1 MRDTTDTEKHAG
13 TEAAAPHG
21 APLAGLLPGDFAL
34 PAFEPGW
41 VWLAG
46 AGPGDPGLLTLHVI
60 NGLRQADV
68 IVYDALVDTSILA
81 LARPD
86 ATIDYAGK
94 RGGKPSPKQRDISL
108 KLIEHARA
116 GKRVL
121 RLKGGDPF
129 VFGRGGEEAL
139 TLVSQGVPF
148 RIIPG
153 ITAGIGGLAYAGIPA
168 THRDTNQAVTF
179 LTGHDQTGLT
189 PSAIDWEAVARGS
202 PVIVMYMA
210 MKHIE
215 LISSKL
221 LAGGRKADEPVAIVC
236 NASLPTQK
244 VLETTLG
251 TAARDAAEAGLE
263 PPAIVCVGEVVRLRA
278 GLDWR
283 GAMGG
288 RERVADPQGLGQRTA
303 GSG

>member
-1 MRDTTDTEKHAG
+1 MKDTTDTDKHTG
-13 TEAAAPHG
+13 TETATPHG

-81 LARPD
+81 LAKPG
-86 ATIDYAGK
+86 AAVDYAGK

-108 KLIEHARA
+108 RLVEHARE

-139 TLVSQGVPF
+139 TLVAQGVPF

-153 ITAGIGGLAYAGIPA
+153 VTAGIGGLAYAGIPA

-189 PSAIDWEAVARGS
+189 PSAIDWVAVARGS

-210 MKHIE
+210 MKHLE
-215 LISSKL
+215 LIASKL
-221 LAGGRKADEPVAIVC
+221 LAGGRRADEPVAIVC
-236 NASLPTQK
+236 DASLPSQK

-251 TAARDAAEAGLE
+251 RAARDVDASGIE

-278 GLDWR
+278 GLDWL
-283 GAMGG
+283 GALAG
-288 RERVADPQGLGQRTA
+288 RRLDADPLGLGERKPAT
-303 GSG
+303 G

>member
-1 MRDTTDTEKHAG
+1 MSEEQIDR
-13 TEAAAPHG
+13 
-21 APLAGLLPGDFAL
+21 LPNEL
-34 PAFEPGW
+34 PVFEPGW

-46 AGPGDPGLLTLHVI
+46 AGPGDPGLLTLHAL

-68 IVYDALVDTSILA
+68 VVYDALVDQSILA
-81 LARPD
+81 WVKPGAI
-86 ATIDYAGK
+86 TDYAGK
-94 RGGKPSPKQRDISL
+94 RGGKPSPKQRDITL
-108 KLIEHARA
+108 KLIDHARE

-139 TLVSQGVPF
+139 GLVEAGVPF

-168 THRDTNQAVTF
+168 THRDCNQAVTF

-189 PSAIDWEAVARGS
+189 PDAINWDGIAKGS

-210 MKHIE
+210 MKHLEAIAGK
-215 LISSKL
+215 LI
-221 LAGGRKADEPVAIVC
+221 AGGRPVDEPVGIVC
-236 NASLPTQK
+236 NASLAGQQ

-251 TAARDAAEAGLE
+251 RCHVEAEAAGLE
-263 PPAIVCVGEVVRLRA
+263 PPAIVCVGEVVRLRS
-278 GLDWR
+278 GLDWL
-283 GAMGG
+283 GALSGKVLQSDPLG
-288 RERVADPQGLGQRTA
+288 LREASRSADA
-303 GSG
+303 G

>member
-1 MRDTTDTEKHAG
+1 MNTNENHTVL
-13 TEAAAPHG
+13 PV
-21 APLAGLLPGDFAL
+21 GLPE
-34 PAFEPGW
+34 FEPGW

-46 AGPGDPGLLTLHVI
+46 AGPGDPGLLTLHAL

-68 IVYDALVDTSILA
+68 VVFDALVDQSILDWVKPGA
-81 LARPD
+81 V
-86 ATIDYAGK
+86 TDYAGK
-94 RGGKPSPKQRDISL
+94 RGGKPSPKQRDITL
-108 KLIEHARA
+108 KLIDHARE

-139 TLVSQGVPF
+139 GLVEAGVPF

-168 THRDTNQAVTF
+168 THRDCNQAVTF

-189 PSAIDWEAVARGS
+189 PDAVNWDGIAKGS

-210 MKHIE
+210 MKHLETIAGK
-215 LISSKL
+215 LI
-221 LAGGRKADEPVAIVC
+221 AGGRSVDEPVGIVC
-236 NASLPTQK
+236 NASLSGQE

-251 TAARDAAEAGLE
+251 SCFADTQAAGIE
-263 PPAIVCVGEVVRLRA
+263 PPAIVCVGEVVRLRK
-278 GLDWR
+278 GLDWL
-283 GAMGG
+283 GALSGKVLESDPLG
-288 RERVADPQGLGQRTA
+288 LRANRRSADA
-303 GSG
+303 V

>member
-1 MRDTTDTEKHAG
+1 MSTLDQTSQ
-13 TEAAAPHG
+13 
-21 APLAGLLPGDFAL
+21 L
-34 PAFEPGW
+34 PAELPSFEPGW

-46 AGPGDPGLLTLHVI
+46 AGPGDPGLLTLHAL

-68 IVYDALVDTSILA
+68 VVYDALVDKSILSWA
-81 LARPD
+81 KPD
-86 ATIDYAGK
+86 AVLDYAGK
-94 RGGKPSPKQRDISL
+94 RGGKPSPKQRDITL
-108 KLIEHARA
+108 KLIDYAKA
-116 GKRVL
+116 GKRVM

-139 TLVSQGVPF
+139 GLVGASVPF

-179 LTGHDQTGLT
+179 LTGHDQSGLT
-189 PSAIDWEAVARGS
+189 PDAVNWDGIAKGS

-210 MKHIE
+210 MKHLE
-215 LISSKL
+215 TISAKL
-221 LAGGRKADEPVAIVC
+221 MAGGRSVDEPVGIVC
-236 NASLPTQK
+236 NASLASQT

-251 TAARDAAEAGLE
+251 NCTADAQKAELS

-278 GLDWR
+278 GLDWI
-283 GAMGG
+283 GALSG
-288 RERVADPQGLGQRTA
+288 RMLNSDPLELSGELPKSSDA
-303 GSG
+303 G

>member
-1 MRDTTDTEKHAG
+1 MTIKDHDNSL
-13 TEAAAPHG
+13 PN
-21 APLAGLLPGDFAL
+21 GLPV
-34 PAFEPGW
+34 FEPGW

-46 AGPGDPGLLTLHVI
+46 AGPGDPGLLTLHAL

-68 IVYDALVDTSILA
+68 VVYDALVDQSILEWVKPGA
-81 LARPD
+81 A
-86 ATIDYAGK
+86 ADYAGK
-94 RGGKPSPKQRDISL
+94 RGGKPSPKQRDITL
-108 KLIEHARA
+108 KLIAYARA

-139 TLVSQGVPF
+139 GLVEVGVPF

-168 THRDTNQAVTF
+168 THRDCNQAVTF

-189 PSAIDWEAVARGS
+189 PDAVNWEGIAKGS

-210 MKHIE
+210 MKHLETIAGK
-215 LISSKL
+215 LIV
-221 LAGGRKADEPVAIVC
+221 GGRSVDEPVGIVC
-236 NASLPTQK
+236 NASLKNQQ

-251 TAARDAAEAGLE
+251 RCCADARAADIE
-263 PPAIVCVGEVVRLRA
+263 PPAIVCVGEVVRLRS
-278 GLDWR
+278 GLDWL
-283 GAMGG
+283 GALSG
-288 RERVADPQGLGQRTA
+288 RVLDGDPLELRAERRSADA
-303 GSG
+303 G

>member
-1 MRDTTDTEKHAG
+1 MDDEKIG
-13 TEAAAPHG
+13 
-21 APLAGLLPGDFAL
+21 FAL
-34 PAFEPGW
+34 PPSLPRFEPGW

-46 AGPGDPGLLTLHVI
+46 AGPGDPGLLTLHAL

-68 IVYDALVDTSILA
+68 VVYDALVDPSILDF
-81 LARPD
+81 ARPGV
-86 ATIDYAGK
+86 TCDYAGK
-94 RGGKPSPKQRDISL
+94 RGGKPSPKQRDITL

-139 TLVSQGVPF
+139 GLAGARVPF

-179 LTGHDQTGLT
+179 LTGHDQTGLA
-189 PSAIDWEAVARGS
+189 PDAIDWDGIARGS

-210 MKHIE
+210 MKHLSFIAGK
-215 LISSKL
+215 LI
-221 LAGGRKADEPVAIVC
+221 AGGRSVDEPVGIVC
-236 NASLPTQK
+236 NASLATQR

-251 TAARDAAEAGLE
+251 RCPADAEAAGLE

-278 GLDWR
+278 GLDWL
-283 GAMGG
+283 GALEGRLLDPDPLRLGG
-288 RERVADPQGLGQRTA
+288 RGKASAAE
-303 GSG
+303 

>member
-1 MRDTTDTEKHAG
+1 MSNPQWPTELMEK
-13 TEAAAPHG
+13 
-21 APLAGLLPGDFAL
+21 LPS
-34 PAFEPGW
+34 FEPGW

-46 AGPGDPGLLTLHVI
+46 AGPGDPGLLTLHAL

-68 IVYDALVDTSILA
+68 VVFDALVDKSILDWVKPGA
-81 LARPD
+81 VV
-86 ATIDYAGK
+86 DYAGK
-94 RGGKPSPKQRDISL
+94 RGGKPSPKQRDITL
-108 KLIEHARA
+108 KLIEYARA

-139 TLVSQGVPF
+139 GLVGAGVPF

-189 PSAIDWEAVARGS
+189 PDAVNWDGIAKGS

-210 MKHIE
+210 MKHLETIAGK
-215 LISSKL
+215 LI
-221 LAGGRKADEPVAIVC
+221 AGGRSVDEPVGIVC
-236 NASLPTQK
+236 NASLANQH

-251 TAARDAAEAGLE
+251 RCAYDAEASGLE

-278 GLDWR
+278 GLDWI
-283 GAMGG
+283 GALSG
-288 RERVADPQGLGQRTA
+288 RVLNPDPLELHGMHSNVADSA
-303 GSG
+303 

>member
-1 MRDTTDTEKHAG
+1 MNDDKHISSG
-13 TEAAAPHG
+13 PGSMPT
-21 APLAGLLPGDFAL
+21 GLPD
-34 PAFEPGW
+34 FEPGW

-46 AGPGDPGLLTLHVI
+46 AGPGDPGLLTLHAL

-68 IVYDALVDTSILA
+68 VVYDALVDQSILA
-81 LARPD
+81 WVKPGAI
-86 ATIDYAGK
+86 TDYAGK
-94 RGGKPSPKQRDISL
+94 RGGKPSPKQRDITL
-108 KLIEHARA
+108 KLIDYAKE

-139 TLVSQGVPF
+139 GLVEAGVPF

-168 THRDTNQAVTF
+168 THRDCNQAVTF

-189 PSAIDWEAVARGS
+189 PDAVNWDGIAKGS

-210 MKHIE
+210 MKHLETIAGK
-215 LISSKL
+215 LI
-221 LAGGRKADEPVAIVC
+221 AGGRSVDEPVGIVC
-236 NASLPTQK
+236 NASLSSQQ

-251 TAARDAAEAGLE
+251 KCFADAAAAGIE
-263 PPAIVCVGEVVRLRA
+263 PPAIVCVGEVVRLRK
-278 GLDWR
+278 GLDWL
-283 GAMGG
+283 GALSGKVLESDPLG
-288 RERVADPQGLGQRTA
+288 LRTDRRSADA
-303 GSG
+303 G